1 MIPVTWLPD
10 PSHYPEQMTP
20 LSATVWFEAVGTG
33 LHRAMRELRGPFGGF
48 DARTEL
54 GWAYEGAWEPEWEVE
69 PDALPRAVVA
79 LGARWE
85 RELRPRSEE
94 ITSALH
100 RMRPETPRAEQAA
113 ELLDRAWDLVQEQW
127 TVHFLAVVPA
137 QAAIESFT
145 DAYVE
150 AFGAAEPLAPYRILD
165 LRQNEST
172 RADARLMALAREA
185 VNLGVD

>member
-20 LSATVWFEAVGTG
+20 LSATVWFEAVGIG

-48 DARTEL
+48 EARTHL
-54 GWAYEGAWEPEWEVE
+54 GWAYEGELEPEWAVDPSGLE
-69 PDALPRAVVA
+69 RAAVA
-79 LGARWE
+79 LAERWK
-85 RELRPRSEE
+85 RELRPRARQ

-100 RMRPETPRAEQAA
+100 ELRPEAPPPAGAA
-113 ELLDRAWDLVQEQW
+113 AMFDRFWGLVLEQW
-127 TVHFLAVVPA
+127 TIHFLAVVPA
-137 QAAIESFT
+137 QAAIELFT

-150 AFGAAEPLAPYRILD
+150 AFGAAEPLAPNRILD

-172 RADARLMALAREA
+172 RADARLMAL
-185 VNLGVD
+185 